1 MEPVAALAT
10 DDFSMDRVA
19 RDPVLLSAVEHW
31 ERGDMNRIIMGL
43 AGALLAVSTPAF
55 AQDATSNA
63 SEKPPTLLSDAE
75 LATTRAGQTLII
87 NNQTLKAIT
96 SGNVIGGDYVA
107 GDISFNDDAFANFA
121 GIGNFTINTG
131 AQNNLQTAMI
141 LTVNVTN

>member
-1 MEPVAALAT
+1 MKRLIATAMAAAT
-10 DDFSMDRVA
+10 FTLSM
-19 RDPVLLSAVEHW
+19 
-31 ERGDMNRIIMGL
+31 
-43 AGALLAVSTPAF
+43 PAF
-55 AQDATSNA
+55 AQQSADASVPSRPDA
-63 SEKPPTLLSDAE
+63 ALPILLSEAE
-75 LATTRAGQTLII
+75 LATTRGGQTLII